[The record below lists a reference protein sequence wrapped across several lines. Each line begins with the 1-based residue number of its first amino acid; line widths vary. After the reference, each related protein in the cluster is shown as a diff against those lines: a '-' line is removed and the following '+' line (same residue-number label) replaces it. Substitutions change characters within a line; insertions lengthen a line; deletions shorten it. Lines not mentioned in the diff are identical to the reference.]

1 MIEFNNVSLTY
12 PNGHQGLKNVNL
24 KFNDGEFIVVVGL
37 SGAGKSTL
45 IRSINQL
52 VKPTEGE
59 LIIDGE
65 DTLKYNSR
73 KLRKLRTKIGMIFQ
87 NYNLVKR
94 STVLKNV
101 LTGRLGHTG
110 TIQSMLGLFK
120 KEDVHLAMQSLER
133 VGIAEKAYVRSD
145 QLSGG
150 QQQRVSIARALTQ
163 KPKVILA
170 DEPVASLDPP
180 TSHIV
185 MKDLQRINRE
195 DKITTIVNL
204 HFIDMAME
212 YADRIIGMRAGEV
225 VFDGPASEVTEKT
238 FEEIYGR
245 PIKEDDLR
253 GTPTE
258 NENEDASLE
267 GTSTAE
273 KDILPTG
280 MSNEDNQGVEK

>member
-1 MIEFNNVSLTY
+1 MIEFKNVSLTY

-24 KFNDGEFIVVVGL
+24 KINQGEFVVIVGL

-59 LIIDGE
+59 LLFEGE
-65 DTLKYNSR
+65 NTLKFGER
-73 KLRKLRTKIGMIFQ
+73 KLRKLRTEIGMIFQ

-94 STVLKNV
+94 ASVLKNV
-101 LTGRLGHTG
+101 LSGRLGHTG
-110 TIQSMLGLFK
+110 TFRSLLGLFPK
-120 KEDVHLAMQSLER
+120 QDVHLAMESLAR
-133 VGIAEKAYVRSD
+133 VGIQEKAYVRAD

-163 KPKVILA
+163 KPKIILA

-180 TSHIV
+180 TSHVV
-185 MKDLQRINRE
+185 MKDLKKINKE
-195 DKITTIVNL
+195 DKMTILVNL

-225 VFDGPASEVTEKT
+225 VFDGPASSVTEKT

-245 PIKEDDLR
+245 KIKEDDVI
-253 GTPTE
+253 G
-258 NENEDASLE
+258 
-267 GTSTAE
+267 GAE
-273 KDILPTG
+273 
-280 MSNEDNQGVEK
+280 E